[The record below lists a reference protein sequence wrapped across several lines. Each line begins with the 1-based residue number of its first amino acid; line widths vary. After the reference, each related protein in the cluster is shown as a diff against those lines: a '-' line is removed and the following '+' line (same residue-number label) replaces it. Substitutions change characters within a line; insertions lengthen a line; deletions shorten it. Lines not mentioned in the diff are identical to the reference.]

1 MATISKQ
8 DDKIVI
14 KLSDIEKVETV
25 RGGFKLPLQ
34 SVNKVE
40 VIEDPIKEVH
50 GLKPNHAK
58 LYGMY
63 LPGESAVGVFLA
75 GGLKEEPAFI
85 AIHHNNKRGVRI
97 TLDNAKYSE
106 LLIGCNNPEEIAQ
119 LLNYRL
125 KG

>member
-8 DDKIVI
+8 DDKLVI
-14 KLSDIEKVETV
+14 KLSDIEKIETI

-40 VIEDPIKEVH
+40 VIENPIHEVH
-50 GLKPNHAK
+50 GLKTSHAK

-75 GGLKEEPAFI
+75 DGLHDKPAFI
-85 AIHHNNKRGVRI
+85 AVHHNNKRGVRI
-97 TLDNAKYSE
+97 TLENTKYSE
-106 LLIGCNNPEEIAQ
+106 LLIGCDNPEEIVQ
-119 LLNYRL
+119 LLS
-125 KG
+125 KD